1 MRILLQQTFPLG
13 RFHATPWRTFAFD
26 DPYGEWPPSPWRLL
40 RAILARSFQLS
51 RELPAEQEPE
61 LEQLR
66 EKMTLAFCTSSIS
79 WQLPTQSWRG
89 PGIQQYQPA
98 EFEYSHPR
106 PRKFNAYEYSEE
118 LHQAMHKM
126 VGLTRDFLGFF
137 CLYKDES
144 KRNMMELFDK
154 EMKLVATISDFD
166 SSLTKDV
173 NNYIKEKKL
182 SPIKYKRYFS
192 DEKRYTTTKVKDNFW
207 ITPENASS
215 LFWILDGDPDLW
227 PNKLL
232 NHLDACLA
240 RMTYFGRAESITS
253 IKRVQQ
259 HIDTYPNCVLRD
271 NRTGSSVPVLCPT
284 ASATFEQVAC
294 MTNEDGVADS
304 TTPPGAVWKYAER
317 PAVSKSI
324 TPNKPAKRLPPTPIL
339 QFAIGGRVFPPLKVW
354 LRITERFRGAVI
366 RSIVQQRTC
375 DPKAK
380 FGDLPHEVRAEFS
393 LLTGKDA
400 NGQRLSGHLHA
411 AFFLIPDNAGRPSR
425 LICYRKEPFSSEEQI
440 AMLAASAAPLAWD
453 YSGNSWRLRV
463 VPLPTETPLPP
474 DKNVFGESRIWETL
488 IPYVPPLHVYR
499 ENGKP
504 KSGAGVET
512 QILSH
517 LVKLGLPSAE
527 PTVLQSRDESIQWMK
542 VHRPRRSRSG
552 PTNDDKRAYR
562 VRITFSEMIQ
572 GPLFLGHS
580 SHFGLGLF
588 GPTGEPSQGEELA

>member
-1 MRILLQQTFPLG
+1 MQQTFPLG
-13 RFHATPWRTFAFD
+13 RFHATPWRAFAFD
-26 DPYGEWPPSPWRLL
+26 DPHGEWPPSPWRLL

-66 EKMTLAFCTSSIS
+66 EKMTLAFCASSIS

-89 PGIQQYQPA
+89 PGIQQYQPS
-98 EFEYSHPR
+98 EFKKIPPGANEP
-106 PRKFNAYEYSEE
+106 
-118 LHQAMHKM
+118 
-126 VGLTRDFLGFF
+126 G
-137 CLYKDES
+137 
-144 KRNMMELFDK
+144 
-154 EMKLVATISDFD
+154 
-166 SSLTKDV
+166 
-173 NNYIKEKKL
+173 EKT
-182 SPIKYKRYFS
+182 YN
-192 DEKRYTTTKVKDNFW
+192 TTKIKDNFW
-207 ITPENASS
+207 LTPEDAPP
-215 LFWILDGDPDLW
+215 LFWILDGDSDLW
-227 PNKLL
+227 TNELL
-232 NHLDACLA
+232 KHLDACLA

-259 HIDTYPNCVLRD
+259 HIGIIPNCILSDSRSAS
-271 NRTGSSVPVLCPT
+271 TVPVLCPT
-284 ASATFEQVAC
+284 ASATLAQVAC
-294 MTNEDGVADS
+294 MTNEDGVADA

-317 PAVSKSI
+317 PAVSKCN
-324 TPNKPAKRLPPTPIL
+324 TPNKPAKALPPTSVL

-354 LRITERFRGAVI
+354 LRITERFRGAVL
-366 RSIVQQRTC
+366 RNIVYQRTG

-400 NGQRLSGHLHA
+400 YGQRLSGHRHV

-425 LICYRKEPFSSEEQI
+425 LICYREEPFSSEEQI
-440 AMLAASAAPLAWD
+440 AMLAASVEPLAWD
-453 YSGNSWRLRV
+453 YSGNGWRLRL

-517 LVKLGLPSAE
+517 LVKLVLPSAE
-527 PTVLQSRDESIQWMK
+527 PTVLQLRDESVQWMK

-562 VRITFSEMIQ
+562 VRITFSETIR

-588 GPTGEPSQGEELA
+588 GPTGEPFQGEEIV